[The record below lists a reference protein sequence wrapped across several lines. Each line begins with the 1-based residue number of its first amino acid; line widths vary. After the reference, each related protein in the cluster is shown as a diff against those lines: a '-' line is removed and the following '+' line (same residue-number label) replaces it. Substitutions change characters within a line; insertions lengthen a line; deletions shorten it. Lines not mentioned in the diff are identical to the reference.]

1 MASRGGGGVDGGL
14 DELLRV
20 LQRATDTPVAG
31 GSNACRGVR
40 EGIEITQGMPCVL
53 RGMTQ
58 VSDGRERRGPWS
70 DDARDQAPSAYLR
83 PSYPLAGCS
92 PAEPT
97 SVSPGEKSIPQACRR
112 CKINQELPVRK
123 PGKSVAKEWPF
134 FVQRMG
140 STSPSAGQIPLTDR
154 SLNTTRLVATPPL
167 PQASKC
173 RSRASSCVVK
183 GSWGRESLFLR
194 DVLAFDG

>member
-97 SVSPGEKSIPQACRR
+97 SVSPGEKAIPQACRR
-112 CKINQELPVRK
+112 CKTDQELPVRK
-123 PGKSVAKEWPF
+123 AGKSVAKEWPF
-134 FVQRMG
+134 FVQTMG
-140 STSPSAGQIPLTDR
+140 STSELGQPRREFFSEAGI
-154 SLNTTRLVATPPL
+154 
-167 PQASKC
+167 ASICKH
-173 RSRASSCVVK
+173 A
-183 GSWGRESLFLR
+183 GHWLAPTNESL
-194 DVLAFDG
+194 

>member
-140 STSPSAGQIPLTDR
+140 STSDITSKDF
-154 SLNTTRLVATPPL
+154 LVEPI
-167 PQASKC
+167 SK
-173 RSRASSCVVK
+173 VK
-183 GSWGRESLFLR
+183 GK
-194 DVLAFDG
+194 LADLEEALNHVIGQRIAAGVD

>member
-83 PSYPLAGCS
+83 PSYPLAGRS
-92 PAEPT
+92 E
-97 SVSPGEKSIPQACRR
+97 ERR
-112 CKINQELPVRK
+112 V
-123 PGKSVAKEWPF
+123 GKE
-134 FVQRMG
+134 
-140 STSPSAGQIPLTDR
+140 
-154 SLNTTRLVATPPL
+154 
-167 PQASKC
+167 C
-173 RSRASSCVVK
+173 RSRWSPYH
-183 GSWGRESLFLR
+183 
-194 DVLAFDG
+194 